1 MPGERPKKQKKDQKK
16 KKKEEVLQIPRN
28 RGLSTTQW
36 PHADGSGLLRRSR
49 VWGKDVGF
57 AVDPKKKG
65 GGEWKPV
72 LQVGWFAYDRYDRWG
87 ACLLIGSK
95 ALVPKHQNT
104 ENKDS

>member
-1 MPGERPKKQKKDQKK
+1 MATCGW
-16 KKKEEVLQIPRN
+16 I
-28 RGLSTTQW
+28 
-36 PHADGSGLLRRSR
+36 R
-49 VWGKDVGF
+49 VAQEAKGVGKNVGF
-57 AVDPKKKG
+57 AVEPKKG
-65 GGEWKPV
+65 GGGQWKPV